1 MGVEEARA
9 RFERVAFAQFLGVSV
24 VEVSHERAVLRL
36 PFQEDN
42 ANQGSVLHGGATAS
56 LIHMA
61 GTLAAWTDI
70 DLQAAPLVNTA
81 NLAIQ
86 YLDAAFYEEITAEAM
101 VLHRG
106 RDIFFLDVT
115 VRGEE
120 HQLISKGLM
129 VCRAPHYTVPMRLYS
144 RPIPPATAP
153 TPNSPPV
160 LKPNHQDFTHKLQ
173 IITLSHSP
181 GIVRLAMPWT
191 ASHGD
196 EQGNI
201 HSGALAALLDTA
213 ATHASWSLVQQEGSR
228 GATVGMQLS
237 YPDMCHTDVVA
248 EAHVEQRSEEMFFN
262 LVQVR
267 GVSTGRL
274 VAMGNV
280 SYRLLEGR

>member
-129 VCRAPHYTVPMRLYS
+129 VYRAPHYTVPMRLYS

-153 TPNSPPV
+153 TPNSPPCSSQTI
-160 LKPNHQDFTHKLQ
+160 KTSRTNCRS
-173 IITLSHSP
+173 SHCPTVRVVCAWLCP
-181 GIVRLAMPWT
+181 GPPRMVM
-191 ASHGD
+191 
-196 EQGNI
+196 
-201 HSGALAALLDTA
+201 
-213 ATHASWSLVQQEGSR
+213 SR
-228 GATVGMQLS
+228 GTYTLVPLLLSWTLPPPMPPGAWCNRKAPVGQPS
-237 YPDMCHTDVVA
+237 GC
-248 EAHVEQRSEEMFFN
+248 N
-262 LVQVR
+262 
-267 GVSTGRL
+267 
-274 VAMGNV
+274 
-280 SYRLLEGR
+280 